1 MKHLATKGAREVAG
15 AVFIHLSYA
24 QPLPCP
30 SPGESQRLHG
40 SDLNY
45 CPSLPWCL
53 QLRPSLLS
61 AAKRAGP
68 TRPQVGHWAPPLSH
82 VNSSSALKSQLCL
95 SQESFPNPW
104 LDWVPLC
111 RPPWLPVPALAEY
124 SALHFVTPEC
134 SAPGRVPS
142 TPQAPDAYF
151 LTVKWINK

>member
-53 QLRPSLLS
+53 QLRPSLLL
-61 AAKRAGP
+61 AAKWGRANTATGGSLGAP
-68 TRPQVGHWAPPLSH
+68 TFPRELQLSLEVSTLPFPGVLSKSLAGLGASLQASLAPRS
-82 VNSSSALKSQLCL
+82 C
-95 SQESFPNPW
+95 
-104 LDWVPLC
+104 
-111 RPPWLPVPALAEY
+111 
-124 SALHFVTPEC
+124 
-134 SAPGRVPS
+134 PGRVLGPAFCHPGVLS
-142 TPQAPDAYF
+142 AWQSAQHT
-151 LTVKWINK
+151 TGT